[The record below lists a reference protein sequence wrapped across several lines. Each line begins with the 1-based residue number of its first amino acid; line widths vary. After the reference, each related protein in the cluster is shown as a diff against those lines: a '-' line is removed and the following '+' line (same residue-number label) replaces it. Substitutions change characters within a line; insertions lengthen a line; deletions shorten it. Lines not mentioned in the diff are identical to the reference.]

1 MPPASSASG
10 ILYVHS
16 TILLVRRSPAGT
28 GADVREKSP
37 ARETVRGGGWT
48 VSRDEPSRGYS
59 ASMRLPNLLFT
70 ACVAGGG
77 INEGGYCSEGLYSPN
92 VTETVCSFPSR

>member
-28 GADVREKSP
+28 EADVREKSP
-37 ARETVRGGGWT
+37 ARETVRGGWT

-70 ACVAGGG
+70 ARVADGG

-92 VTETVCSFPSR
+92 VTETVCSFPLR